1 MKTMIVVVL
10 IGLTLFET
18 GPANALDGQSCEG
31 AEETACM
38 LDAIW
43 SAASVLP
50 SDKQTRLAR
59 PFLEVVSM
67 SRDVALKRAWRSRL
81 AVPEPRQTTD
91 TPYATE
97 KARMA
102 LAEGDWDAFLR
113 DARSGGRPFNIGRP
127 EIMAAGARLAPNETV
142 RRRVIETM
150 YELAGPR
157 QRASGLDR
165 AFEQADF
172 GYALAELAM
181 EACDLAE
188 FDRAVALTADPDSL
202 RYELW
207 RHRITGNAGVLASR
221 IRREADADDTHHV
234 RTALEGYGAIL
245 QRGYCA

>member
-1 MKTMIVVVL
+1 
-10 IGLTLFET
+10 
-18 GPANALDGQSCEG
+18 
-31 AEETACM
+31 
-38 LDAIW
+38 
-43 SAASVLP
+43 
-50 SDKQTRLAR
+50 
-59 PFLEVVSM
+59 
-67 SRDVALKRAWRSRL
+67 
-81 AVPEPRQTTD
+81 
-91 TPYATE
+91 
-97 KARMA
+97 MA

-113 DARSGGRPFNIGRP
+113 DARSGGRPYNIGRP

-165 AFEQADF
+165 SFEQADF

-181 EACDLAE
+181 EACDLSE

-202 RYELW
+202 RYALW

>member
-1 MKTMIVVVL
+1 
-10 IGLTLFET
+10 
-18 GPANALDGQSCEG
+18 
-31 AEETACM
+31 
-38 LDAIW
+38 
-43 SAASVLP
+43 
-50 SDKQTRLAR
+50 
-59 PFLEVVSM
+59 
-67 SRDVALKRAWRSRL
+67 
-81 AVPEPRQTTD
+81 
-91 TPYATE
+91 
-97 KARMA
+97 MA

-181 EACDLAE
+181 
-188 FDRAVALTADPDSL
+188 
-202 RYELW
+202 
-207 RHRITGNAGVLASR
+207 ASR